1 MPAVTGA
8 LLMIKKDLFLKIG
21 QFDRAFIKGD
31 FEDADLCLKARMN
44 GGSIGL
50 YKTDGLFHLE
60 RQSIRLMDVGS
71 ARMALTYLNCIT
83 FNERWGKIISHD
95 ETQPPKATPAIGADR
110 RGKRMEA

>member
-1 MPAVTGA
+1 
-8 LLMIKKDLFLKIG
+8 MIKKDLFLKIG

-31 FEDADLCLKARMN
+31 FEDADLCLKVRKN
-44 GGSIGL
+44 GGSVGL

-60 RQSIRLMDVGS
+60 RQSIRLLDEGS

-83 FNERWGKIISHD
+83 FNERWGKHISSD
-95 ETQPPKATPAIGADR
+95 EATPPKANAAVGADR